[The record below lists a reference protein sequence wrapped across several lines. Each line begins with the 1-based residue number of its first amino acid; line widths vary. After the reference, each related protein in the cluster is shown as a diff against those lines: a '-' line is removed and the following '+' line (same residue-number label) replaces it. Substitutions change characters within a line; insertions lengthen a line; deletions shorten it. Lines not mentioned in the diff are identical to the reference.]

1 MSHTINVTSYFPY
14 PVLLQSHAPGCDPN
28 YESLQP
34 FLSQLNANAASVPS
48 TGGDGR
54 LGHLFITIG
63 DADYTQLSTGNV
75 PFVPPAN
82 PGPFV
87 PLHGGTAA
95 ATSEHRAQYTEAQRI
110 FGTYQS
116 TEAALTQ
123 QILAATD
130 PKFVSSLRHR
140 TYGFATVTTRQLIVH
155 LLVTYAKITANDL
168 MLNDDRMTTPWQVGS
183 PFETLT
189 TQIDD
194 GAAFALSGQVPFTD
208 KQLVKI
214 AYKLVYDSGPQLSL
228 ACRDWRAK
236 PEAAKTWLNF
246 QVFFKEAHRD
256 ISPDATAHN
265 QGFAGYSTFITEDEA
280 AEAAELHLAN
290 MANAQATSAAQVTA
304 LTDMLRQMQQKLD
317 TILTGNVTKA
327 QSAPSNQRPPG
338 EKRATFLATCNKEK
352 RYCHTHGIAIKTDHN
367 SGNCTKKGPSHVD
380 TATYDNRQGGSD
392 RGAK

>member
-1 MSHTINVTSYFPY
+1 MAHTINVMSYFPY

-123 QILAATD
+123 QISPPPIPSSSHLSATGPTASPPSLHD
-130 PKFVSSLRHR
+130 NLSSISSSRTPKSRP
-140 TYGFATVTTRQLIVH
+140 TTSCS
-155 LLVTYAKITANDL
+155 T
-168 MLNDDRMTTPWQVGS
+168 M
-183 PFETLT
+183 
-189 TQIDD
+189 
-194 GAAFALSGQVPFTD
+194 
-208 KQLVKI
+208 I
-214 AYKLVYDSGPQLSL
+214 A
-228 ACRDWRAK
+228 
-236 PEAAKTWLNF
+236 
-246 QVFFKEAHRD
+246 
-256 ISPDATAHN
+256 
-265 QGFAGYSTFITEDEA
+265 
-280 AEAAELHLAN
+280 
-290 MANAQATSAAQVTA
+290 
-304 LTDMLRQMQQKLD
+304 
-317 TILTGNVTKA
+317 
-327 QSAPSNQRPPG
+327 
-338 EKRATFLATCNKEK
+338 
-352 RYCHTHGIAIKTDHN
+352 
-367 SGNCTKKGPSHVD
+367 
-380 TATYDNRQGGSD
+380 
-392 RGAK
+392 

>member
-1 MSHTINVTSYFPY
+1 MAHTINVTSYFPY
-14 PVLLQSHAPGCDPN
+14 PVLLQTHAPGCDPT
-28 YESLQP
+28 YETLQP
-34 FLSQLNANAASVPS
+34 FIEQLNANATSVPS

-63 DADYTQLSTGNV
+63 DAAYTLLSNGNV

-95 ATSEHRAQYTEAQRI
+95 ATSEHRAQYTESQRL
-110 FGTYQS
+110 FSTYQG
-116 TEAALTQ
+116 TDAALTQ
-123 QILAATD
+123 QILTATD

-140 TYGFATVTTRQLIVH
+140 TYGFATVSTRQLVEH
-155 LLVTYAKITANDL
+155 LLTTYAKITANDL
-168 MLNDDRMTTPWQVGS
+168 MLNDERMTTPWQVDS

-194 GAAFALSGQVPFTD
+194 GAAFADSGTVPFTD

-236 PEAAKTWLNF
+236 PEADKTWINF

-265 QGFAGYSTFITEDEA
+265 QGFAGYSTFITADEA
-280 AEAAELHLAN
+280 AEAAEIHLAN
-290 MANAQATSAAQVTA
+290 MANTQATSTAQVVA
-304 LTDMLRQMQQKLD
+304 LTEMLRQMQQKLD
-317 TILTGNVTKA
+317 TILAGNVPKA
-327 QSAPSNQRPPG
+327 PSAPNQRPPRRKTRNFPCTLQQG
-338 EKRATFLATCNKEK
+338 KTLLPYPWHLHQGRPQQLQLYEKR
-352 RYCHTHGIAIKTDHN
+352 
-367 SGNCTKKGPSHVD
+367 TKSCRLSDVRQSSR
-380 TATYDNRQGGSD
+380 RQGCS
-392 RGAK
+392 